1 MKTFTLII
9 LGSLCFGVFTVN
21 AQDEKPQKNGIRVGF
36 HAASMVKDGSK
47 PEESKTLE
55 SFYAGFFRSKK
66 IGGILHFDSG
76 IEYFQNGLKY
86 TGSAKRTL
94 HTVSVP
100 LDLRL
105 KIGPVFAVGG
115 AAANF
120 KVAESF
126 DIGDGSYTPID
137 NDKSN
142 WFDVA
147 AFAGAGV
154 KVWILTVEARYHWGL
169 LEARN
174 DLYNRYFQIGA
185 AVSF

>member
-1 MKTFTLII
+1 MMNKILLVLVLVAFLFTKGI
-9 LGSLCFGVFTVN
+9 
-21 AQDEKPQKNGIRVGF
+21 AQDEKPQKNGIRFGY

-47 PEESKTLE
+47 PEESKTLS

-66 IGGILHFDSG
+66 LGSILHFDSG

-86 TGSAKRTL
+86 TGDAKRTL
-94 HTVSVP
+94 HTISIP

-105 KIGPVFAVGG
+105 KIGPVYGVGG

-120 KVAESF
+120 KVSESF
-126 DIGDGSYTPID
+126 DVGDNSFTPID
-137 NDKSN
+137 SDKSN
-142 WFDVA
+142 WFDIA

-154 KVWILTVEARYHWGL
+154 KVWILSVEARYHWGL
-169 LEARN
+169 LEVRN
-174 DLYNRYFQIGA
+174 DLYSRYFQIGA